1 MGKVIAGA
9 AMSLDGFIADTSD
22 AVGPLFD
29 FYGNGDVE
37 LTGADPDRVFRTT
50 AATAGYLRTEWGNIG
65 ATVIGRRLFDLTN
78 GWGGRPAVGDAVF
91 VVTHR
96 APADWP
102 HPDAPFTFVTD
113 GLPSAI
119 AQAQAFAQ
127 DRNVAITAG
136 DLTGQAI
143 AAGLVD
149 EVSISA
155 VPPSPTLAR
164 FHPRVPPRSSSTGR
178 LYPAQLNPGQVP
190 PPKVLLGP
198 ATTHPVPPGPAPTP
212 ARLTWAAAP
221 AAGGSAGSRRHGA
234 GGGPTTAPAPRQ
246 WRRPPRR
253 RPVHS

>member
-50 AATAGYLRTEWGNIG
+50 AATADCLRTEWGNIG

-119 AQAQAFAQ
+119 ARAQAFAQ

-149 EVSISA
+149 EVSISL
-155 VPPSPTLAR
+155 VPVVFGAGVRFFGDYAASP
-164 FHPRVPPRSSSTGR
+164 
-178 LYPAQLNPGQVP
+178 
-190 PPKVLLGP
+190 VLLGNP
-198 ATTHPVPPGPAPTP
+198 QVVEGDRVTHLHY
-212 ARLTWAAAP
+212 R
-221 AAGGSAGSRRHGA
+221 
-234 GGGPTTAPAPRQ
+234 
-246 WRRPPRR
+246 
-253 RPVHS
+253 VHKP

>member
-119 AQAQAFAQ
+119 VQAQAFAQ

-149 EVSISA
+149 EVSISL
-155 VPPSPTLAR
+155 VPVVFGAGVRFFGDYAASP
-164 FHPRVPPRSSSTGR
+164 
-178 LYPAQLNPGQVP
+178 
-190 PPKVLLGP
+190 VLLRNPQVVEGDRV
-198 ATTHPVPPGPAPTP
+198 THLHY
-212 ARLTWAAAP
+212 R
-221 AAGGSAGSRRHGA
+221 
-234 GGGPTTAPAPRQ
+234 
-246 WRRPPRR
+246 
-253 RPVHS
+253 VHKP